1 MFIIDGHSNQLTIKE
16 KKVHNLI
23 ERAKTEKR
31 SLLETEAKE
40 LLREYG
46 IPVPDFKLIK
56 SEDEIIGLAKE
67 INFPIAMKI
76 VSPDIIHKSDAGGVK
91 IGLKDEKEAKLAYQ
105 GIISEAKKHNKEAK
119 ISGAIVYTIV
129 PQGTE
134 IIIGMMKDPHFGP
147 VIMFGLGGIFVEV
160 LKDISFRILPI
171 EERDAREMIAEIK
184 GYEIL
189 KGIRG
194 ESPRDIQAIEEVLMK
209 VSKLTMENPEINEID
224 LNPIFVF
231 EKGLQVVDARMIL

>member
-1 MFIIDGHSNQLTIKE
+1 VHQIIGKA
-16 KKVHNLI
+16 KK
-23 ERAKTEKR
+23 EKR

-40 LLREYG
+40 LLKEYG

-56 SEDEIIGLAKE
+56 SEDEIARLAKE
-67 INFPIAMKI
+67 INFPIVMKI
-76 VSPDIIHKSDAGGVK
+76 VSPDIIHKTDAEGVK
-91 IGLKDEKEAKLAYQ
+91 VGVKDEEEARMTYQ
-105 GIISEAKKHNKEAK
+105 EIISKAIKYNKKAS
-119 ISGAIVYTIV
+119 ISGVIAYTMV

-171 EERDAREMIAEIK
+171 EEIDAREMITEIK

-189 KGIRG
+189 KGARG
-194 ESPRDIQAIEEVLMK
+194 NPPRDIRAIEEVLVK
-209 VSKLTMENPEINEID
+209 VSKLIMENPEINEID

-231 EKGLQVVDARMIL
+231 ENGIQIVDARMILSREK

>member
-1 MFIIDGHSNQLTIKE
+1 VHKIIQKA
-16 KKVHNLI
+16 KK
-23 ERAKTEKR
+23 EKR

-56 SEDEIIGLAKE
+56 SEEEIIGLAKV
-67 INFPIAMKI
+67 INFPITMKI
-76 VSPDIIHKSDAGGVK
+76 ASPDIIHKTDAGGVK
-91 IGLKDEKEAKLAYQ
+91 INIKDEKEAKLAYQ
-105 GIISEAKKHNKEAK
+105 EIISKAKKYNKKAR
-119 ISGAIVYTIV
+119 ISGVIVYTMV

-147 VIMFGLGGIFVEV
+147 VIMFGLGGIFVEI
-160 LKDISFRILPI
+160 LKDISFRVLPI

-189 KGIRG
+189 KGARG
-194 ESPRDIQAIEEVLMK
+194 NPPRDIQVIKEVLMK
-209 VSKLTMENPEINEID
+209 VSKLTTENPEINEID
-224 LNPIFVF
+224 LNPVFVF
-231 EKGLQVVDARMIL
+231 EKGLQVIDARMIL

>member
-1 MFIIDGHSNQLTIKE
+1 MHQIIE
-16 KKVHNLI
+16 K
-23 ERAKTEKR
+23 AKKEKR

-40 LLREYG
+40 LLREYE

-67 INFPIAMKI
+67 INFPIVMKI
-76 VSPDIIHKSDAGGVK
+76 VSPDIIHKTDAGGVK
-91 IGLKDEKEAKLAYQ
+91 IGIKTEKEARIAYQ
-105 GIISEAKKHNKEAK
+105 EIIFEAKKYNKEAK
-119 ISGAIVYTIV
+119 ILGIIVYPMI

-147 VIMFGLGGIFVEV
+147 VIMFGLGGIFVEI

-171 EERDAREMIAEIK
+171 EERDAEEMISEIK
-184 GYEIL
+184 GYKIL

-194 ESPRDIQAIEEVLMK
+194 EEPKDIEAIKDLLLK
-209 VSKLTMENPEINEID
+209 ISQLTLDNPEINEID

-231 EKGLQVVDARMIL
+231 NKGLQVVDARMIL

>member
-1 MFIIDGHSNQLTIKE
+1 VHQIIE
-16 KKVHNLI
+16 K
-23 ERAKTEKR
+23 AKKEKR

-40 LLREYG
+40 LLKEYG

-67 INFPIAMKI
+67 INFPIVMKI
-76 VSPDIIHKSDAGGVK
+76 VSPDIIHKTDAGGVK
-91 IGLKDEKEAKLAYQ
+91 LNIKNEKEARIAYRE
-105 GIISEAKKHNKEAK
+105 IIFEVKKHNKKAK
-119 ISGAIVYTIV
+119 ISGVIIV
-129 PQGTE
+129 PMVQKGTE

-160 LKDISFRILPI
+160 LKDISFRVLPL
-171 EERDAREMIAEIK
+171 EERDAEEMITEIK

-189 KGIRG
+189 KGARG
-194 ESPRDIQAIEEVLMK
+194 NPPRDIQAIEEVLMK

>member
-1 MFIIDGHSNQLTIKE
+1 MHQIIQ
-16 KKVHNLI
+16 
-23 ERAKTEKR
+23 RAKKEKR

-56 SEDEIIGLAKE
+56 SEEEITGLAKE
-67 INFPIAMKI
+67 INFPIVMKI

-91 IGLKDEKEAKLAYQ
+91 LNVKDEKEAELAYQ
-105 GIISEAKKHNKEAK
+105 EIIFKAKKYNKKAR
-119 ISGAIVYTIV
+119 ISGVIAYTMV
-129 PQGTE
+129 PQETE

-160 LKDISFRILPI
+160 LKDVSFRIIPL
-171 EERDAREMIAEIK
+171 EERDAEEMINEIK
-184 GYEIL
+184 GSKIL
-189 KGIRG
+189 KGVRG
-194 ESPRDIQAIEEVLMK
+194 EGPKDIKAIKILLMK
-209 VSKLTMENPEINEID
+209 ISKLTMENPEINEID

-231 EKGLQVVDARMIL
+231 EKGLQVVDARVIL

>member
-1 MFIIDGHSNQLTIKE
+1 M
-16 KKVHNLI
+16 HNLI
-23 ERAKTEKR
+23 KRAKTEKR
-31 SLLETEAKE
+31 SLLETEAKK
-40 LLREYG
+40 LLREYK

-56 SEDEIIGLAKE
+56 SEDEIAGLAKE
-67 INFPIAMKI
+67 INFPIVMKI
-76 VSPDIIHKSDAGGVK
+76 VSPDIIHKTDAGGVK
-91 IGLKDEKEAKLAYQ
+91 LNIKDEKEAKLAYQ
-105 GIISEAKKHNKEAK
+105 GVISKAKKYNKEAK
-119 ISGAIVYTIV
+119 ISGAIVYTMV

-171 EERDAREMIAEIK
+171 EERDTREMITEIK

-189 KGIRG
+189 KGTRG
-194 ESPRDIQAIEEVLMK
+194 KPPRDIKAIEEVLMK
-209 VSKLTMENPEINEID
+209 VSKLTIENPEINEID

-231 EKGLQVVDARMIL
+231 EKGLQVVDARIILKKENKVSK

>member
-1 MFIIDGHSNQLTIKE
+1 MHQIIGKA
-16 KKVHNLI
+16 KK
-23 ERAKTEKR
+23 EKR

-40 LLREYG
+40 LLKEYG
-46 IPVPDFKLIK
+46 IPIPDFKLIK
-56 SEDEIIGLAKE
+56 SEDEIARLAKE
-67 INFPIAMKI
+67 INFPIVMKI
-76 VSPDIIHKSDAGGVK
+76 VSPDIIHKTDAGGVK
-91 IGLKDEKEAKLAYQ
+91 VGVKDEEEARMIYQ
-105 GIISEAKKHNKEAK
+105 EIISKAIKYNKKAS
-119 ISGAIVYTIV
+119 ISGVIAYTMV

-171 EERDAREMIAEIK
+171 EEIDAREMITEIK

-189 KGIRG
+189 KGARG
-194 ESPRDIQAIEEVLMK
+194 NPPRDIRAIEEVLMK

-231 EKGLQVVDARMIL
+231 ENGIQVVDARMILSREK

>member
-1 MFIIDGHSNQLTIKE
+1 MHQIIGKA
-16 KKVHNLI
+16 KK
-23 ERAKTEKR
+23 EKR

-40 LLREYG
+40 LLKEYG

-56 SEDEIIGLAKE
+56 SEDEIARLAKE
-67 INFPIAMKI
+67 INFPIVMKI
-76 VSPDIIHKSDAGGVK
+76 VSPDIIHKTDAGGVK
-91 IGLKDEKEAKLAYQ
+91 VGVKDEEEARMIYQ
-105 GIISEAKKHNKEAK
+105 EIISKAIKYNKKAS
-119 ISGAIVYTIV
+119 ISGVIAYTMV

-171 EERDAREMIAEIK
+171 EEIDAREMITEIK

-189 KGIRG
+189 KGARG
-194 ESPRDIQAIEEVLMK
+194 NPPRDIRAIEEVLMK

-231 EKGLQVVDARMIL
+231 EKGLQVVDARMILSHEK

>member
-1 MFIIDGHSNQLTIKE
+1 MHEIIE
-16 KKVHNLI
+16 K
-23 ERAKTEKR
+23 AKAEKR

-40 LLREYG
+40 LLKAYG
-46 IPVPDFKLIK
+46 IPIPDFQLIK
-56 SEDEIIGLAKE
+56 SEDEIAGLAKE
-67 INFPIAMKI
+67 INFPVVMKI
-76 VSPDIIHKSDAGGVK
+76 VSPDIIHKTDAGGVK
-91 IGLKDEKEAKLAYQ
+91 LNIKDETEARLAYQ
-105 GIISEAKKHNKEAK
+105 EIISKTKKYNKEAQVFGVITYSMIPK
-119 ISGAIVYTIV
+119 A
-129 PQGTE
+129 TE

-147 VIMFGLGGIFVEV
+147 VAMFGMGGIYVEV
-160 LKDISFRILPI
+160 LKDVSFRIIPL
-171 EERDAREMIAEIK
+171 EERDAKEMITKIK

-194 ESPRDIQAIEEVLMK
+194 EPPRDIPAIEEVLMK